1 MTLYAI
7 LFFIALLIGMA
18 VSVYAFGT
26 GSKRAKIFKEI
37 YYSIEEVDGIGVIYT
52 KTSEYSATLRFKNPC
67 QKYCANIDGYYEY
80 AHLMTAL
87 AQTLGEGYAM
97 HKQDVFTRKG
107 FSEDDGQQREFL
119 SDAYF
124 RYFNGTSPSWKNA
137 YTISATPRF
146 ISGRAAISSTLAAF
160 IASMVLNSLIKAFRR
175 TGPTPSISSRMECTC
190 SLLRRD
196 R

>member
-52 KTSEYSATLRFKNPC
+52 KTSEYSATFRFKNPC

-124 RYFNGTSPSWKNA
+124 RYFNGRE
-137 YTISATPRF
+137 YTDGYTYLTITQENKIF
-146 ISGRAAISSTLAAF
+146 
-160 IASMVLNSLIKAFRR
+160 
-175 TGPTPSISSRMECTC
+175 
-190 SLLRRD
+190 
-196 R
+196 